1 MPPNAG
7 DIEITIKY
15 QCIDENLLVLEI
27 NLSEENI
34 ENAVNIFLKTL
45 RIDCLKDHGDMRNI
59 SWKFL
64 MKPIQEILN
73 GDLG

>member
-1 MPPNAG
+1 MPPHAG

-34 ENAVNIFLKTL
+34 ENAVNIF
-45 RIDCLKDHGDMRNI
+45 
-59 SWKFL
+59 
-64 MKPIQEILN
+64 
-73 GDLG
+73 